1 MTKICGVLVTA
12 YLSNIFQGLVMLL
25 AVDVG
30 NSHTVSGV
38 FSGDKLVAEWRLKS
52 DRDRTGDELAIRYH
66 SLFQMAE
73 IPPGSITG
81 FIVSSVVP
89 TLETVWMTYAD
100 RYLAGQLLAA
110 PVSVSSDTE
119 TGVKIV
125 TETPSEVGADRI
137 VNSVAACRQFSP
149 PLIVI
154 DFGTAITFDCV
165 NARKEY
171 LGGTILPGIGISLD
185 ALSSRTA
192 KLPRVDIEKAPQ
204 YAIGR
209 NSVEAIRSGIL
220 IGFGGMID
228 RMVDRLVSELGV
240 QGQQVSIIATGGMA
254 HLIAPYSNHLHIIDP
269 LLTLKGLKIIFDLQ
283 ANREAAAS

>member
-1 MTKICGVLVTA
+1 
-12 YLSNIFQGLVMLL
+12 MLL

-89 TLETVWMTYAD
+89 TLVTAWMTYAD
-100 RYLAGQLLAA
+100 RYLAGQLLTA

-185 ALSSRTA
+185 ALSSQTA

-204 YAIGR
+204 HAIGR
-209 NSVEAIRSGIL
+209 NSIEAIRSGIL

-228 RMVDRLVSELGV
+228 RMVDRLVSELGA

-283 ANREAAAS
+283 ANRETAAS